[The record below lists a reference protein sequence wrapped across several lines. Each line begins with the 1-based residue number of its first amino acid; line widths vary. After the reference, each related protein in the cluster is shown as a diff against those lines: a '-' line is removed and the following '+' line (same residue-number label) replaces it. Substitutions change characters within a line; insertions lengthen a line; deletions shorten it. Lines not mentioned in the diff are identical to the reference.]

1 MATSTAKPNASS
13 PPWFLISIIGVIIVG
28 FLGIAWAISQGGDD
42 GLESNVPLGGDV
54 SAYDTVTVEGDILP
68 DYQSGTLD
76 AAIGLTAPTLIGTDF
91 SGDEVRIEPD
101 GTPKI
106 VYFLAH
112 WCSHCNNEVPQIV
125 ELLTEGAQPEGLDI
139 YAVSTAVLEDQPNYP
154 PNNWLNFKGW
164 NLPVMRDSETQAAL
178 QAYGAGGF
186 PYAVYLDGDNTV
198 INRTAGELGKDGIA
212 ASWTAT
218 VETAAAVADAA
229 TE

>member
-1 MATSTAKPNASS
+1 MATSTAKPSTSS
-13 PPWFLISIIGVIIVG
+13 PPWFLISIIGVVLVG
-28 FLGIAWAISQGGDD
+28 FLGIAWAISQGGDSD
-42 GLESNVPLGGDV
+42 LESNVPLGADI
-54 SAYDTVTVEGDILP
+54 SAWDAVTVEGDVLP
-68 DYQSGTLD
+68 VYQSGTVD
-76 AAIGLTAPTLIGTDF
+76 EAIGTTAPALIGTDF
-91 SGDEVRIEPD
+91 SGNEVRIEAD
-101 GTPKI
+101 GTPKV

-164 NLPVMRDSETQAAL
+164 NLPVMRDSETQQAL
-178 QAYGAGGF
+178 QAYGSGGF

-198 INRTAGELGKDGIA
+198 LNRTAGELGKEGIA

-218 VETAAAVADAA
+218 VETAAAVADSA